1 MKMQDGEVLNTHF
14 VVSSDLYC
22 ASGHPVH
29 AVSVGLKAPSIKCL
43 VGFPTL
49 LLRLPEAEKS
59 SQSIPF
65 PFFPSLNSGPL
76 CMFKGFF
83 LADFQL

>member
-1 MKMQDGEVLNTHF
+1 MQDGEVLNTHF

-29 AVSVGLKAPSIKCL
+29 VVSVGLKAPSIKCL

-49 LLRLPEAEKS
+49 LLRLPEAGKKQTEYS
-59 SQSIPF
+59 
-65 PFFPSLNSGPL
+65 FFFFSLSE
-76 CMFKGFF
+76 
-83 LADFQL
+83 